1 MQITGTNG
9 AKLNINVKAATATWE
24 IDVNNGP
31 KVVLN
36 VDIVNAMLPSLSSAK
51 VALEEAEITRR
62 KMRLDDLRQQIV
74 DIQAEID
81 AIEKL

>member
-9 AKLNINVKAATATWE
+9 AKLNINVRANTATWE
-24 IDVNNGP
+24 IDVNGGP

-51 VALEEAEITRR
+51 DALEKAEVTRR
-62 KMRLDDLRQQIV
+62 KMRLDDLKQQIL
-74 DIQAEID
+74 DIQAEI
-81 AIEKL
+81 AEIEKL